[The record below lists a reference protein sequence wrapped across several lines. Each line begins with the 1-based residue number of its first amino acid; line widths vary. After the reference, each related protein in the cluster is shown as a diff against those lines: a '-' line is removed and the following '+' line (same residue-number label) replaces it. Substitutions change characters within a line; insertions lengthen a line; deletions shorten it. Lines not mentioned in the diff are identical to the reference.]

1 MSARV
6 RRGLAAATVALALLS
21 ACGGDKPPAPGSR
34 SAPPPSVL
42 VESGATTRERLFA
55 GRVEGIEQTT
65 VRAQTA
71 GRVAAVLRDV
81 NTTVAAGAVVLRL
94 RGVEQR
100 AALAQ
105 AESALT
111 EALAREAEVQSRYRR
126 IAALH
131 ERKVAARAA
140 LDEVT
145 AARDAAVARVTAAR
159 AAREAAR
166 ENVAYAEVAAPFSG
180 AVAARHVQPGDVIV
194 PGQPL
199 FDVVSPG
206 HLRVVIDV
214 PQSLAGLLRDQAR
227 ASVLLGSGRIES
239 DAVKV
244 FGAADPAAGTVRVW
258 VDLPADV
265 AGVFAG
271 QFVRVAIPD
280 GGAADLSIPA
290 GTLVERSEVTA
301 VYVVEKDGTV
311 RLRQIRVG
319 ERGGERVQVLAG
331 LSAGER
337 IVTDPLAFM
346 RQRGQA
352 AGP

>member
-1 MSARV
+1 MNITAIRALIRNDLRLYRSD
-6 RRGLAAATVALALLS
+6 RRAVIVGILMPILIAAFF
-21 ACGGDKPPAPGSR
+21 GY
-34 SAPPPSVL
+34 
-42 VESGATTRERLFA
+42 LFGQNSSDEEA
-55 GRVEGIEQTT
+55 GKVPI
-65 VRAQTA
+65 
-71 GRVAAVLRDV
+71 
-81 NTTVAAGAVVLRL
+81 AVVDED
-94 RGVEQR
+94 GSAITR
-100 AALAQ
+100 AIITQ
-105 AESALT
+105 
-111 EALAREAEVQSRYRR
+111 
-126 IAALH
+126 IAGDSMLQ
-131 ERKVAARAA
+131 
-140 LDEVT
+140 VT
-145 AARDAAVARVTAAR
+145 PL
-159 AAREAAR
+159 AREAAR